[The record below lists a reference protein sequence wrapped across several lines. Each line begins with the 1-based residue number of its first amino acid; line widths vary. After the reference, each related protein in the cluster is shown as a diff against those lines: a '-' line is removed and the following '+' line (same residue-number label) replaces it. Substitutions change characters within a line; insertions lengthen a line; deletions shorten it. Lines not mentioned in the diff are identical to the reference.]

1 MLDSD
6 VQDAINTQ
14 IRNEYYSSYLYL
26 SMSAYCESRNFPGC
40 ASWLRRQ
47 SEEELVHA
55 MKLFDYMV
63 DRGARVVLESIDQP
77 PSEFGALL
85 EVFEEVLEHEREVT
99 GMINSLYDLAVSQND
114 HATAVALHWFI
125 EEQVEEEKSA
135 EEVVEKLKLASDNGA
150 ALMILDAELGSRQGE

>member
-1 MLDSD
+1 MLDQD
-6 VQDAINTQ
+6 MQDAINTQ

-26 SMSAYCESRNFPGC
+26 SMSAYCESRNFPGF

-55 MKLFDYMV
+55 MKLFDYML
-63 DRGARVVLESIDQP
+63 DRGGRAVLESIDRP
-77 PSEFGALL
+77 PSEFGTLL
-85 EVFEEVLEHEREVT
+85 EVFEELFEHEREVT
-99 GMINSLYDLAVSQND
+99 GMINSLYDLALSQND

-135 EEVVEKLKLASDNGA
+135 EEVVERLKLAADNGA

>member
-1 MLDSD
+1 MLDQD
-6 VQDAINTQ
+6 MQDAINTQ

-26 SMSAYCESRNFPGC
+26 SMSAYCESRNFPGF

-55 MKLFDYMV
+55 MKLFDYML
-63 DRGARVVLESIDQP
+63 DRGGRVALESIDRP
-77 PSEFGALL
+77 PSEFGTLL
-85 EVFEEVLEHEREVT
+85 EVFEELFEHEREVT
-99 GMINSLYDLAVSQND
+99 GMINSLYDLALSQND

-135 EEVVEKLKLASDNGA
+135 EEVVEKLKLAADNGA